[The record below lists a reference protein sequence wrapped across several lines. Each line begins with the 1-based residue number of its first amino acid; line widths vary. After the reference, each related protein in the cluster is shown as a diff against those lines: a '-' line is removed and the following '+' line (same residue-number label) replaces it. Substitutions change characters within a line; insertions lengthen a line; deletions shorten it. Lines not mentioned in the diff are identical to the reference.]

1 MDYLKHVFQCAK
13 PPSHFSANDAR
24 QSRDVSEIA
33 DSSGEG
39 AKVRPPRDASY
50 LHYKQ
55 QHVAS
60 LAESQAVF
68 ESQKKYIEKRIH
80 HIHSQIEKVD
90 RVSISDLRQK
100 IVRIEETCKELQ
112 NKLETLK
119 GDAEWVKF
127 E

>member
-1 MDYLKHVFQCAK
+1 MDYLKHVFQCVK
-13 PPSHFSANDAR
+13 PAPRFSANDAR
-24 QSRDVSEIA
+24 QSRDVSEGA
-33 DSSGEG
+33 ASSGE
-39 AKVRPPRDASY
+39 AVKETTPNRAPY

-68 ESQKKYIEKRIH
+68 ELQKKYIEKRIH
-80 HIHSQIEKVD
+80 HINLQVEKVD

-100 IVRIEETCKELQ
+100 IVQIEKTCQDLQ
-112 NKLETLK
+112 NKLDTLK